1 MKTNLNEEIKRN
13 LKLMGVLNEAPSPSK
28 ALFKMIFGSLLGP
41 SLDNAIAKIEAKTG
55 KKLAG
60 KGIKSF
66 EDAIAAGWLTRKQA
80 TKYMVEAL
88 IAGGKTMDDIVA
100 DISQAAGP
108 QFMKSIERNAKAGVD
123 KSEVKALVPELAELS
138 DDLVDA
144 LLKKGGYEAIGTTIA
159 DTNKVMADFASQF
172 PELFEKNPFFKKGDY
187 KNAAVIAQ
195 LQKDIN
201 KKFAGKNRTAVAD
214 EIKKMIQEA
223 ADSLKKANIP
233 EEAKQAWYI
242 RLKEWSGSLA
252 GDIIKAP
259 IKKDQVTGEVQIAW
273 TTARY
278 AGALLGLALITKLT
292 SNVISTGSASGGIV
306 RTGKSEFDAAKK
318 EVKGEPKYEKTQPG
332 FVQYLTKTFG
342 DKGWGDAAKW
352 YIWTPNNDLS
362 LIEVIGMADKSKKT
376 FKYVD
381 DKETYEEIK

>member
-1 MKTNLNEEIKRN
+1 MKTNLNEEIQRN
-13 LKLMGVLNEAPSPSK
+13 LKLMGVLSEAPSPSK

-55 KKLAG
+55 KQLAG

-80 TKYMVEAL
+80 TKYMVDAL
-88 IAGGKTMDDIVA
+88 IAGGKTMDDIIA

-144 LLKKGGYEAIGTTIA
+144 LLKKGGYEGIGTAMA
-159 DTNKVMADFASQF
+159 DTNKVIADFASQF
-172 PELFEKNPFFKKGDY
+172 PELFEKNPLFKKGQY

-214 EIKKMIQEA
+214 EIKKMIQDA
-223 ADSLKKANIP
+223 TDSLKKTNIP
-233 EEAKQAWYI
+233 EEAKQAWYKK
-242 RLKEWSGSLA
+242 LTEWSGSLA

-259 IKKDQVTGEVQIAW
+259 IRKDMVTGEVQIAW

-278 AGALLGLALITKLT
+278 AGALVSLALLAKLAK
-292 SNVISTGSASGGIV
+292 NVISTGSATGGIV
-306 RTGKSEFDAAKK
+306 KTGKSEFDAGKK
-318 EVKGEPKYEKTQPG
+318 EVNGPPQYEFTIDDFYKWLDVNEGLKNWKDETKWDIGQNPDGSIDVLGKIDNKAKKYEYNQ
-332 FVQYLTKTFG
+332 
-342 DKGWGDAAKW
+342 
-352 YIWTPNNDLS
+352 
-362 LIEVIGMADKSKKT
+362 EEKT
-376 FKYVD
+376 FKKI
-381 DKETYEEIK
+381 KE